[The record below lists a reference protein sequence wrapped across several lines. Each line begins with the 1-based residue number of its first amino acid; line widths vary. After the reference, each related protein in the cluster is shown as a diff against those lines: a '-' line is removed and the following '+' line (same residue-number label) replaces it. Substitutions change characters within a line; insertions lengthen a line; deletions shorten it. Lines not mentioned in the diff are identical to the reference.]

1 MHGGIVRLGT
11 RLGLDVLALAS
22 SPSLMP
28 LLASVA
34 AWAIILTLVSM
45 FVPGAA
51 RADGRRNAERIL
63 DAAAELI
70 ASDPAISLEQ
80 VAERAVVSRTT
91 LYNHFAS
98 RDALLDA
105 LTDRSVVEIN
115 VALEAARPD
124 EGTATDAMQRVLVAA
139 WEVVGRYRGLV
150 LINPQRL
157 GRAVLRARL
166 APAVVPI
173 HALIARGQHSG
184 EFDPELP
191 TDWLIG
197 VVLDLIHAASRQVT
211 AGTMRPRDAERA
223 LLRSATAILTSHR
236 QPASPRRRG

>member
-1 MHGGIVRLGT
+1 MSRFVRGT
-11 RLGLDVLALAS
+11 
-22 SPSLMP
+22 
-28 LLASVA
+28 
-34 AWAIILTLVSM
+34 
-45 FVPGAA
+45 A

-63 DAAAELI
+63 DTAAELI
-70 ASDPAISLEQ
+70 ASDPGISLEQ
-80 VAERAVVSRTT
+80 VAEHAAVSRTT

-105 LTDRSVVEIN
+105 LTDRSVAEIT
-115 VALEAARPD
+115 VAIEAARPG
-124 EGTATDAMQRVLVAA
+124 EGAATDAMQRVLLAA

-157 GRAVLRARL
+157 ARPVLRARL

-173 HALIARGQHSG
+173 HALIDRGQQSG

-197 VVLDLIHAASRQVT
+197 VVIDLIHTASRQVT
-211 AGTMRPRDAERA
+211 AGSMRPGEAERA
-223 LLRSATAILTSHR
+223 LVRSAHAILTSHR
-236 QPASPRRRG
+236 QPAEPGDGVRDPIH